1 MLLVWSANGGN
12 LEFKDF
18 FTAKNSKSTKI
29 RDRSMF
35 LTFFNISVFVFFE
48 FFAVKNYPP
57 SAYAPPG

>member
-1 MLLVWSANGGN
+1 
-12 LEFKDF
+12 
-18 FTAKNSKSTKI
+18 
-29 RDRSMF
+29 MF